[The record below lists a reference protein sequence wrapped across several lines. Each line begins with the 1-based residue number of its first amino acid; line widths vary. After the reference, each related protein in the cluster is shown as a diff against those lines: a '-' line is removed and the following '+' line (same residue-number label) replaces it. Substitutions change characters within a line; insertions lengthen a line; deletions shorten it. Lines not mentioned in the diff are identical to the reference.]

1 MRIPGPK
8 LGRKGSMSTS
18 VDMLKR
24 TVAIR
29 LGDRDLQSGMIFG
42 IAAERYAEQSAVLD
56 RPIWRVAADGM
67 VIEIDCSEAE
77 LYEILRE
84 LRPVDYIQMPEGKT
98 WLFIFYADEAQAEA
112 YAILF
117 GVREDRIVQ
126 PVKEKKYR
134 SIDDPGE
141 NSESS

>member
-1 MRIPGPK
+1 MWIPGPE
-8 LGRKGSMSTS
+8 LRWKGSWKIS
-18 VDMLKR
+18 VDVLKSMS
-24 TVAIR
+24 AR
-29 LGDRDLQSGMIFG
+29 LLARRDLKSGLIYG
-42 IAAERYAEQSAVLD
+42 ISAEQYAEGAVFSD

-67 VIEIDCSEAE
+67 VIEIKCSDAE

-98 WLFIFYADEAQAEA
+98 WLFIFYADEAQAEV
-112 YAILF
+112 YARLF
-117 GVREDRIVQ
+117 GVREDSAEQ
-126 PVKEKKYR
+126 PALEKKYR